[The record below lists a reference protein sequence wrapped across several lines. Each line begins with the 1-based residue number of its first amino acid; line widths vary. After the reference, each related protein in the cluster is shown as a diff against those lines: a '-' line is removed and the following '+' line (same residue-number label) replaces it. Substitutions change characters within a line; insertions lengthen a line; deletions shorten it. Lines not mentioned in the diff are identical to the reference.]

1 MRRQMTESRGQ
12 RTEDRGQLAS
22 TMKRLTL
29 SIIILIVVL
38 TGCRERV
45 KENFILSLKA
55 GEGTVSADSGKVQLI
70 AELKDS
76 NGNSIEGANL
86 SFETSAGSL
95 SDVVELGNGRYS
107 TILLN
112 LRNPALSPV
121 HVEALYEGL
130 SASVEITIT
139 PGAPY
144 NLDLMWEPLEVN
156 ADVGEV
162 SFTARV
168 TDYNSNPI
176 PDAEL
181 IFTSDYGVFE
191 PVTYT
196 GQGEYRTTLKGLTD
210 TRHSP
215 LQVLCR
221 TGHLQKMA
229 GIVIKPGALKG
240 FSISPI
246 LDPQYVNEPF
256 SLLVLAVDKNGN
268 IVDSFNSR
276 VNIIPS
282 DAGVT
287 VNPSQSSPFVNGILR
302 QENITVS
309 STATDLILR
318 LEDGDGI
325 YGLTNA
331 FDVIQVPAVDHFTI
345 EPVPSTVVAGVPFD
359 LVISARDVSNAVVTD
374 FNGTVAISDTTSTIS
389 PAISQ
394 RFTNGILTQQVVI
407 TKAMNGVVINVTGS
421 TGGSGSSNS
430 FNVLAGQLDH
440 FKIDP
445 ITSPKIVNSVFPII
459 VRAVD
464 LYDNTVTS
472 FADTVMISDTTG
484 TIIPGVSG
492 NFVDGTL
499 LQQVKIGKIA
509 LEDVIKVKDSS
520 GRSGQSNP
528 FEVATV
534 DVHHFTISS
543 ISSPQTAGAS
553 FTLIIE
559 AKDASDVTVTEFN
572 GTVTLRDNTKTI
584 EPVLSKPF
592 VSGVLIMD
600 VRIYKAVTNNRITVT
615 WNGKSGLSNA
625 FDVVPASLN
634 RFLFSS
640 IVSPVTA
647 GQAFPVTI
655 EAVDLYGNRVNYN
668 GQVNLSDL
676 TGTISPPVSNNFV
689 NGLLTQS
696 ITISKAI
703 QNNIIIASDV
713 SVRGTSNSFR
723 VRHGALLNFSFD
735 ADPDTPGIQ
744 GISSPQRNGSPFTI
758 RVYARDSAEQ
768 LVTDFNGTVTLSD
781 LTNTIMP
788 STGVFNNGILTLS
801 VTISANR
808 TGNTIT
814 VSDGMGNTGVS
825 NAFDVTSGLQVLCFD
840 IDPVGTPQVAG
851 QPFQITI
858 SAYNNPD
865 CTGAKNFNGSV
876 NITDTTGSLK
886 PYQSGSFIGGD
897 LTQTVVIERA
907 GSNIRLTVEGAGL
920 TAQSNAFTVVPG
932 GLDHFTVSEIT
943 SPQQVD
949 LPFGITV
956 TAVDAFNNR
965 VTGFNGTVKLM
976 DMSGA
981 LNITSNPFIFGL
993 LNQNIT
999 LNKPI
1004 TGNHI
1009 SVDDLAS
1016 HRGASNSFD
1025 VIPQPVDH
1033 FAVSNIISPR
1043 IEDEPFSITVVAQ
1056 DSSGRTVRGFDGNV
1070 SIEDTTGSVTP
1081 PVSDYFIG
1089 GVLTQEI
1096 QIGIPTSSTTI
1107 TVSDG
1112 EGRTGQSNP
1121 FAVEPSYAG
1130 VAGYTIDLI
1139 PATQVAGQQ
1148 FTITVRAVD
1157 LNGDTLRGFSGW
1169 VSISDTTGTIS
1180 PTTSGSF
1187 NRGVLVQPVT
1197 ITGAMSNVRIT
1208 VQDTAGNSGTSNPFN
1223 VIPGA
1228 LDHFSIADISDQRIN
1243 VPFTISVTALDAYNN
1258 VVNGFNGTV
1267 NIIDLTGTIQPT
1279 TSAPF
1284 SGGRLTQQV
1293 TIGAVFPA
1301 DAITVIEPESGA
1313 TGTSNFFA
1321 VGQ

>member
-1 MRRQMTESRGQ
+1 MRRQKTEGAIHESPAISVLQ
-12 RTEDRGQLAS
+12 RFSAIFFLF
-22 TMKRLTL
+22 LF
-29 SIIILIVVL
+29 L
-38 TGCRERV
+38 TGCKEKTERTITL
-45 KENFILSLKA
+45 NLTA
-55 GEGTVSADSGKVQLI
+55 NTTTVSADAGKVQLI
-70 AELKDS
+70 AELRDS
-76 NGNSIEGANL
+76 TGNGIEGAKL
-86 SFETSAGSL
+86 SFEASAGIL

-107 TILLN
+107 TVLSN
-112 LRNPALSPV
+112 LRIAALSPV
-121 HVEALYEGL
+121 RVTAVYEDL
-130 SASVEITIT
+130 SASVDITVT

-144 NLDLMWEPLEVN
+144 NLDLMWEPSEVN
-156 ADVGEV
+156 ADTGEV
-162 SFTARV
+162 NFTAKV
-168 TDYNSNPI
+168 TDYNGNPV

-181 IFTSDYGVFE
+181 IFTSDYGIFE
-191 PVTYT
+191 SVIYG

-210 TRHSP
+210 TRQSP
-215 LQVLCR
+215 LHVVCR
-221 TGHLQKMA
+221 AGHLQEIA
-229 GIVIKPGALKG
+229 EIVIKPGALKG
-240 FSISPI
+240 FSISPV
-246 LDPQYVNEPF
+246 LDPQYVSEPF
-256 SLLVLAVDKNGN
+256 FLLALAVDKNGN

-282 DAGVT
+282 DGGVT
-287 VNPSQSSPFVNGILR
+287 VTPSQSSPFVNGILR

-309 STATDLILR
+309 GTATGLRLR
-318 LEDGDGI
+318 LEYDAQI

-359 LVISARDVSNAVVTD
+359 LIISARDGSNAVVTD
-374 FNGTVAISDTTSTIS
+374 FNGTVTISDTTSTIS
-389 PAISQ
+389 PTISQ
-394 RFTNGILTQQVVI
+394 KFKKGLLTQQVVI
-407 TKAMNGVVINVTGS
+407 TKAMNGVVVNVTGS

-430 FNVLAGQLDH
+430 FNVIAGQLDH
-440 FKIDP
+440 FNIEP
-445 ITSPKIVNSVFPII
+445 ITSPKIVNSAFPII

-464 LYDNTVTS
+464 LYDNTVPS
-472 FADTVMISDTTG
+472 FADTVMISDSTG

-499 LQQVKIGKIA
+499 VQQVKIGKVA
-509 LEDVIKVKDSS
+509 LQDVIKVKDSS

-534 DVHHFTISS
+534 NVDHFTISS

-553 FTLIIE
+553 FTITIE
-559 AKDASDVTVTEFN
+559 AKDASDETVTDFN

-592 VSGVLIMD
+592 VSGLLVQD
-600 VRIYKAVTNNRITVT
+600 VRIYRAVTNNRITVT
-615 WNGKSGLSNA
+615 WNGKSGQSNA

-640 IVSPVTA
+640 ILSPVTP

-655 EAVDLYGNRVNYN
+655 EAVDLYGNRVDYN

-676 TGTISPPVSNNFV
+676 TGTISPAVSNNFV
-689 NGLLTQS
+689 NGLLTQN

-703 QNNIIIASDV
+703 QNNIIIASDGGI
-713 SVRGTSNSFR
+713 RGTSNSFE
-723 VRHGALLNFSFD
+723 VRHGSLDHFSFD
-735 ADPDTPGIQ
+735 ADLDTPGIQ

-758 RVYARDSAEQ
+758 RVYARDSAGQ
-768 LVTDFNGTVTLSD
+768 IVTDFNGTVTLSD
-781 LTNTIMP
+781 LTGTITP

-801 VTISANR
+801 VTINASQNN
-808 TGNTIT
+808 NTIT
-814 VSDGMGNTGVS
+814 VSDGMGHTGVS
-825 NAFDVTSGLQVLCFD
+825 NAFDVSSGLQVACFD
-840 IDPVGTPQVAG
+840 VDTVGTPQVAG

-858 SAYNNPD
+858 TAYNNPD
-865 CTGAKNFNGSV
+865 CTGTRNFTGSV

-886 PYQSGSFIGGD
+886 PYQSGNFVGGV

-907 GSNIRLTVEGAGL
+907 GSNIRLNVEGAGL
-920 TAQSNAFTVVPG
+920 TAQSNAFSVVPG
-932 GLDHFTVSEIT
+932 GLDHFTVSQIS

-949 LPFGITV
+949 APFGITV

-976 DMSGA
+976 DVSGA
-981 LNITSNPFIFGL
+981 LNITSNPFIFGI

-999 LNKPI
+999 LSKAI
-1004 TGNHI
+1004 TGNYI

-1033 FAVSNIISPR
+1033 FAVSNIISPQ

-1056 DSSGRTVRGFDGNV
+1056 DSSGRTVRSFDGNV

-1096 QIGIPTSSTTI
+1096 RIGIPTSSTTI

-1112 EGRTGQSNP
+1112 EGRRGESNS

-1130 VAGYTIDLI
+1130 VAGYTIDLV
-1139 PATQVAGQQ
+1139 PTPQVAGEQ
-1148 FTITVRAVD
+1148 FTITIRAVD
-1157 LNGDTLRGFSGW
+1157 VNGDTLRGFNGW

-1187 NRGVLVQPVT
+1187 NRGVLMQPVT
-1197 ITGAMSNVRIT
+1197 ITKAMGNVRIT
-1208 VQDTAGNSGTSNPFN
+1208 VQDTAGNAGISNPFN

-1228 LDHFSIADISDQRIN
+1228 LDHFSIADIPDQRVN

-1258 VVNGFNGTV
+1258 VVIGFNGTV
-1267 NIIDLTGTIQPT
+1267 NIIDLTGTVQPT

-1284 SGGRLTQQV
+1284 SGGLLSQQV
-1293 TIGAVFPA
+1293 TIGAAFPR

-1313 TGTSNFFA
+1313 TGTSNFFT